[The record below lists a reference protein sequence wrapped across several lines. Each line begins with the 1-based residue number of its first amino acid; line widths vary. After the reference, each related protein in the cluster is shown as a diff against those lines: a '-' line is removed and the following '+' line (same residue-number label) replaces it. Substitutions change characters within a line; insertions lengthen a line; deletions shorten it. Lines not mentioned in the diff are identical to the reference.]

1 MREFSCPIE
10 AMELTN
16 GYQNLNTII
25 ILITSQD
32 QTSNIKGIQF
42 FSKWAENS
50 FLIFESFTERDETNK
65 LIYSLTLG
73 FNVINFGFINPA
85 YWNT

>member
-42 FSKWAENS
+42 FSK
-50 FLIFESFTERDETNK
+50 
-65 LIYSLTLG
+65 
-73 FNVINFGFINPA
+73 
-85 YWNT
+85 